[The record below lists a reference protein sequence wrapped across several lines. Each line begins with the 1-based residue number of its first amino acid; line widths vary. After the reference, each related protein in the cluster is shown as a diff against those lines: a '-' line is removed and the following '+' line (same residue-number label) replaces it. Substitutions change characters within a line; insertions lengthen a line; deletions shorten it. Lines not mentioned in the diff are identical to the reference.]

1 MNPDPSQQT
10 DQTAQSNQPNQKIT
24 ADTNQSA
31 NSNQPAD
38 SAADSVNSDQSVG
51 DTLSTV
57 STTSPAT
64 PATPTT
70 TATISGKEKQP
81 IVLESQIPGELS
93 PANENLNITEK
104 PSTKLESSRP
114 AEQGVSAAEIEP
126 NIEKLQQQVEKA
138 KIKGPG
144 KVVVR
149 QDNQGQATPKTVAQP
164 VVILPLSEAKMKQ
177 AKRKSPAYSIKWL
190 YVWVKRQVRKLKDIL
205 VVYRETPYNRKW
217 WKF

>member
-10 DQTAQSNQPNQKIT
+10 DQTAQSNQPNQNI
-24 ADTNQSA
+24 ASNTNQPT
-31 NSNQPAD
+31 NSNQVAD
-38 SAADSVNSDQSVG
+38 STAAP
-51 DTLSTV
+51 T
-57 STTSPAT
+57 
-64 PATPTT
+64 TPTT
-70 TATISGKEKQP
+70 TTISGKEKQP

-114 AEQGVSAAEIEP
+114 AEQGISAAEIEP

-144 KVVVR
+144 KVAVR
-149 QDNQGQATPKTVAQP
+149 QDNQDQATPKTVAQP

-190 YVWVKRQVRKLKDIL
+190 YVWVERQIRKLKDIL
-205 VVYRETPYNRKW
+205 VVYRETPYNRK
-217 WKF
+217 

>member
-10 DQTAQSNQPNQKIT
+10 DQTAQSNQPNQNI
-24 ADTNQSA
+24 ASNTNQPT
-31 NSNQPAD
+31 NSNQVAD
-38 SAADSVNSDQSVG
+38 STAVP
-51 DTLSTV
+51 
-57 STTSPAT
+57 TTP
-64 PATPTT
+64 T

-93 PANENLNITEK
+93 PANENVNITEK
-104 PSTKLESSRP
+104 PSTTLESSRP
-114 AEQGVSAAEIEP
+114 AEQGPTAAEIEP

-144 KVVVR
+144 KVAVR
-149 QDNQGQATPKTVAQP
+149 QDNQDQTTPKTVAQP

-205 VVYRETPYNRKW
+205 VVYRETPYNRK
-217 WKF
+217 

>member
-10 DQTAQSNQPNQKIT
+10 DQTAQSNQPNQNI
-24 ADTNQSA
+24 ASNTNQPT
-31 NSNQPAD
+31 NSNQVAD
-38 SAADSVNSDQSVG
+38 STAVP
-51 DTLSTV
+51 
-57 STTSPAT
+57 TTP
-64 PATPTT
+64 T

-93 PANENLNITEK
+93 SANENVNITEK
-104 PSTKLESSRP
+104 PSTTLESSRP
-114 AEQGVSAAEIEP
+114 AEQGPSAAEIEP

-144 KVVVR
+144 KVAVR
-149 QDNQGQATPKTVAQP
+149 QDNQDQTTPKTVAQP

-190 YVWVKRQVRKLKDIL
+190 YVWVKRQIRKLKDIL